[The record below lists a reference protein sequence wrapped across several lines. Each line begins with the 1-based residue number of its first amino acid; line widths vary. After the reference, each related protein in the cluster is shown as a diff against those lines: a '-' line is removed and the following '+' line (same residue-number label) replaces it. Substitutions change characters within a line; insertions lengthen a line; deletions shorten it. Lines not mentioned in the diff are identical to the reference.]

1 MVFVMKTQF
10 NGHIYSLKETILNLL
25 DLDEED
31 FLILQKKGIALTRI
45 TENIHD
51 FVKKYAIIQLKLM
64 LVTLLDNF
72 ENNIGLFF
80 SI

>member
-1 MVFVMKTQF
+1 MKK
-10 NGHIYSLKETILNLL
+10 I
-25 DLDEED
+25 
-31 FLILQKKGIALTRI
+31 FLFYKKKGIALTRI

-64 LVTLLDNF
+64 LVTLLDNS
-72 ENNIGLFF
+72 ENNIVLFF